1 MASPFGLSAE
11 QAAMRDMASSFA
23 REEIA
28 PHALEWDREK
38 HFPIETL
45 RAAASLGMAAMNA
58 REDFGGTGLSRL
70 DSVVLFEALA
80 TGCPSIAAYL
90 SVHNMCAWM
99 VDAYGS
105 DSQRRTWLPAL
116 ASMKVLSSYCL
127 SEPGSGSDAAAL
139 RTRAERRGEDFV
151 LNGEKQFISGA
162 GAGGA
167 EHLYIVMARTG
178 DGAHGGVSAI
188 LVDGA
193 AQGLKLGALERKMG
207 WNAQPTRAVCFENC
221 RVPIENLLG
230 REGQGFAI
238 AMAALDGGRLNIGA
252 CSLGGGQSALDKTLR
267 YLDERKAFGRKL
279 NSFQALQ
286 FRIAD
291 MATDLEAARALLWRA
306 ASALDARAAEAK
318 TLCAMAKRVA
328 TDAGF
333 SAANEALQL
342 HGGYGYLCDYG
353 IEKIVRDLRVHQ
365 ILEGANEIMRVI
377 VARETMGLSRR
388 KETDVARREEGE

>member
-45 RAAASLGMAAMNA
+45 RAAASLGMAAMNV

-70 DSVVLFEALA
+70 DSVILFEALA

-105 DSQRRTWLPAL
+105 DSHRRSWLPAL

-139 RTRAERRGEDFV
+139 RTRAERRGEVFIV
-151 LNGEKQFISGA
+151 NGEKQFISGA
-162 GAGGA
+162 GAGGK
-167 EHLYIVMARTG
+167 EHLYIVMVRTG
-178 DGAHGGVSAI
+178 DGAHAGVSAI

-193 AQGLKLGALERKMG
+193 AQGLRLGALERKMG

-221 RVPIENLLG
+221 RVPVENLLG
-230 REGQGFAI
+230 REGQGFGI

-252 CSLGGGQSALDKTLR
+252 CSLGGGRSALDKTLR
-267 YLDERKAFGRKL
+267 YLDERRAFGRKL

-306 ASALDARAAEAK
+306 ASALDARAAEAR

-365 ILEGANEIMRVI
+365 ILEGANEIMRI
-377 VARETMGLSRR
+377 IIARETMGLSRK
-388 KETDVARREEGE
+388 KETGVALREAGE